1 MFPGRLNSSESD
13 KCCDA
18 KVFFAPC
25 QKSLE
30 MVRFLWNSAGIAL
43 QRGSLHWR
51 SAMTETQQEW
61 IMKRAYALWEEEGR
75 PAGRDFVH
83 WEQARREREA
93 LEGSAASSDG
103 KEVKT
108 RAKRTAAV
116 PKTNGAAKAS
126 PKKIAARKSA

>member
-1 MFPGRLNSSESD
+1 
-13 KCCDA
+13 
-18 KVFFAPC
+18 
-25 QKSLE
+25 
-30 MVRFLWNSAGIAL
+30 
-43 QRGSLHWR
+43 
-51 SAMTETQQEW
+51 MTETQQEW